1 MEAPKLGNP
10 AVVGLAGFGLTTLV
24 LQFHNVGWMS
34 AGPVI
39 WLGLIFGGG
48 AQLIAG
54 LQEMKTGNN
63 FGYSAFT
70 SYGAFWIALV
80 LMLMGNNFG
89 WFAVSSTDVGWF
101 LAAWML
107 YTAIM
112 WVGSMRINGAL
123 AWTFTLLL
131 TGFIL
136 LVIGH
141 FGNPIFNVIAGYELM
156 VCAGMAW
163 YVMAHIIF
171 ADVFGRDVLPV
182 GRAWINDSGEAP
194 WQVAMQ
200 QLGAVVPFLY
210 TSPNIAVEEKV
221 VAR

>member
-1 MEAPKLGNP
+1 MAL
-10 AVVGLAGFGLTTLV
+10 
-24 LQFHNVGWMS
+24 
-34 AGPVI
+34 GPVI
-39 WLGLIFGGG
+39 WLGLIFGGM

-70 SYGAFWIALV
+70 SYGAFWIALC
-80 LMLMGNNFG
+80 LMMMGNSFG
-89 WFAVSSTDVGWF
+89 WFAVSATDVGWF
-101 LAAWML
+101 LVAWML

-131 TGFIL
+131 GGFIL
-136 LVIGH
+136 LVMGH

-156 VCAGMAW
+156 VCACMAW

-171 ADVFGRDVLPV
+171 ADVFGYDVLPV
-182 GRAWINDSGEAP
+182 GKAWLSEENRNPVHMAGRQI
-194 WQVAMQ
+194 
-200 QLGAVVPFLY
+200 AVFIPFLY
-210 TSPNIAVEEKV
+210 QYEGQ
-221 VAR
+221 